1 MFSLCRLTARSVF
14 MKNKMFFMPIMALF
28 LLSSCAKEDALVID
42 YKMNVVSPS
51 YETNYFNW
59 SFAGE
64 KVEDKYSAVSQASL
78 NGSTAKFNSVRYAG
92 PVSEKKLTMPASLRG
107 LFLYAIADWSLFEG
121 DAISVSQSD
130 GVVTVRY
137 AHHGKAYELVT
148 DSNGN
153 FDVLKDAK
161 IAVNFADK
169 NADGEYVIKD
179 EYLVEGGD
187 PLSMRDLDYS
197 RLVFNHDKYT
207 SDAEY
212 HFEGLLKFSFK
223 DNVLYISGKLYKK

>member
-1 MFSLCRLTARSVF
+1 
-14 MKNKMFFMPIMALF
+14 MKNKMFFLPFLAL
-28 LLSSCAKEDALVID
+28 LLLFSCAKEEALVID

-92 PVSEKKLTMPASLRG
+92 AVAEKKATMPQALRG
-107 LFLYAIADWSLFEG
+107 LFLYAIADWSLVEG
-121 DAISVSQSD
+121 DALQVSETN
-130 GVVTVRY
+130 GVITVRY
-137 AHHGKAYELVT
+137 AHHGKAYELTT
-148 DSNGN
+148 DANGN

-169 NADGEYVIKD
+169 NDDGEYVIKD
-179 EYLVEGGD
+179 EYLVEAGD
-187 PLSMRDLDYS
+187 SLSMRDLDYS
-197 RLVFNHDKYT
+197 KLAFNPDKYT

-212 HFEGLLKFSFK
+212 HFEGTLKFSFK
-223 DNVLYISGKLYKK
+223 DNVLHISGKLYKK